1 MVEISQNFVTF
12 SEYMNFKYG
21 AYLTNYQN
29 AFDMRYAV
37 VSGILLELTFSSL
50 NMLLLIF
57 HFNWHYFRNA
67 INAIAL
73 FISCLHGILLELA
86 MFPSEN

>member
-1 MVEISQNFVTF
+1 MHLMQLIMVC
-12 SEYMNFKYG
+12 KYG
-21 AYLTNYQN
+21 GYLTNYQN

-50 NMLLLIF
+50 NMILLIF
-57 HFNWHYFRNA
+57 HFNWHYFKNA

-73 FISCLHGILLELA
+73 FISCLHGIVLELTI
-86 MFPSEN
+86 FLSEN